1 MSKMKNIKIPIFV
14 IDFEGSRKIG
24 IVEYGVAKICGG
36 EIVSTAT
43 NICAPRTNIPLPDS
57 NFFNITTSTA
67 IKFPPF
73 EEHLQ
78 YFCNMRKSGIFAAH
92 NAVAED
98 TMLRDALPV
107 APIGINPLTRTQT
120 TTWAPYI
127 DTCTLAKTL
136 FKLKSV
142 KLADVIKSLSLED
155 ELNTEV
161 QKYCPIDRRKWHC
174 ALFDAIA
181 SALILIKICSF
192 EGFENV
198 TLEWLL
204 KYSKPSQDTQQN
216 LL

>member
-24 IVEYGVAKICGG
+24 IVEYGVAKIFGG
-36 EIVSTAT
+36 KIVTTSTS
-43 NICAPRTNIPLPDS
+43 ICAPKSNIPVADS
-57 NFFNITTSTA
+57 NIFDITTSSA
-67 IKFPPF
+67 SKFPPF
-73 EEHLQ
+73 ESHLQ
-78 YFCNMRKSGIFAAH
+78 HFCDMRNCGIFAAH

-107 APIGINPLTRTQT
+107 APIGINPLTNTQT

-136 FKLKSV
+136 FKLKSA
-142 KLADVIKSLSLED
+142 KLADVIKSLNLEE
-155 ELNTEV
+155 ELYKEAE
-161 QKYCPIDRRKWHC
+161 KYCPTNRRKWHC

-204 KYSKPSQDTQQN
+204 KYSKTSQDTQQN